1 MLNAETKGK
10 GDVTIASYM
19 NAIIRK
25 AKTED
30 DLLIFAQV
38 LEQCKEFSSKNNL
51 GGLNRTWSEWNH
63 EGILKLRQI
72 RGLDN
77 QQTINNGNAEVVQK
91 MQQFLSKTR
100 ATINKTGTIDTYNY
114 QIVSSQL
121 DQIEASLMATGKQYL
136 SNEQIQSF
144 LNEINN
150 QREQI
155 RVNYAMIDD
164 ILESNH
170 MTR

>member
-1 MLNAETKGK
+1 M
-10 GDVTIASYM
+10 Y
-19 NAIIRK
+19 
-25 AKTED
+25 
-30 DLLIFAQV
+30 
-38 LEQCKEFSSKNNL
+38 
-51 GGLNRTWSEWNH
+51 
-63 EGILKLRQI
+63 
-72 RGLDN
+72 N